1 MKATVLTTCA
11 LLFSAVGLGALTMRH
26 DRVAPQEVKIEPGK
40 KPTPKPAIP
49 TPTPR
54 NPGVSGTPS
63 PAAPEIEMVLVPGG
77 SFLMGSPENEP
88 ERYFDE
94 GPQHRVTVQSFYISK
109 YEVTQAQWRAVMGGN
124 PSSFKGDDL
133 PVETVSYWEAQEF
146 CARLSRETGRG
157 YRLPSEAEWEYAA
170 RGRTATP
177 FAFGSS
183 LSSEQANFIGKFPY
197 GGAPKKVIRNKTTPV
212 GSFAPNAFKLHDM
225 HGNVW
230 EWCEDIYHHDYNGA
244 PTDGS
249 AW

>member
-1 MKATVLTTCA
+1 VI
-11 LLFSAVGLGALTMRH
+11 G
-26 DRVAPQEVKIEPGK
+26 
-40 KPTPKPAIP
+40 
-49 TPTPR
+49 TPR
-54 NPGVSGTPS
+54 PV
-63 PAAPEIEMVLVPGG
+63 APEIEMVLVPGG
-77 SFLMGSPENEP
+77 SFMMGSPENEP

-94 GPQHRVTVQSFYISK
+94 GPQHRVTVRSFYISK

-170 RGRTATP
+170 RARTATP

-183 LSSEQANFIGKFPY
+183 LSSEQANFIGKDPY
-197 GGAPKKVIRNKTTPV
+197 GGAPKRVDRKKTTPA

-230 EWCEDIYHHDYNGA
+230 EWCEDIYHHDYKGA

-249 AW
+249 AWSSGEDSRYRLLRGGSWDSPGRNCRSAKRLRFLPGDRSNNAGFRVVVSAGTL